1 VPAKFVLSK
10 DKAGKFR
17 FNLLATNGQV
27 IASSESYNTKIAAT
41 NGINSVKKNA
51 AGATIDDRTAAAAPA
66 AKKAPA
72 KATVAKKAATAKKAA
87 PAKKAPAKTA
97 AAARKAPAKT
107 TAAAKKAP
115 AKRAAKKA

>member
-72 KATVAKKAATAKKAA
+72 KAAVAKKAA

-107 TAAAKKAP
+107 TTAAKKAP
-115 AKRAAKKA
+115 ARRAAKKA